1 MQRTDCPACG
11 AAVPAG
17 SSACAECGSPLAAT
31 GGVEARVRSYW
42 TSPDLGLVAGAV
54 LALAGFVLLG
64 AQAWLWGALALVL
77 ATAVLVVRWEAGR
90 RGTGAAL
97 GTARARLSTHRRVV
111 GARSRGQIELF
122 RLRREL
128 AELQAERSRAFQELG
143 RATYEGDA
151 TAAGAATARVRETG
165 DRSEA
170 LDRQIAGLV
179 REMEE
184 RVRQA
189 QGEAPPEPA
198 RIPEPF
204 PPPDEGTP
212 PEPARV
218 PEPFPQPVPE
228 RSPDDPVPAPEPPPA
243 PETGHRQ
250 ASGAANT

>member
-1 MQRTDCPACG
+1 
-11 AAVPAG
+11 
-17 SSACAECGSPLAAT
+17 
-31 GGVEARVRSYW
+31 VRRYW
-42 TSPDLGLVAGAV
+42 TSPDLGFAAGGF
-54 LALAGFVLLG
+54 LALAGVVLLG
-64 AQAWLWGALALVL
+64 FQAWLWGALALVL
-77 ATAVLVVRWEAGR
+77 AAAVFVLRWETGR

-128 AELQAERSRAFQELG
+128 AELQAERGRAFQELG
-143 RATYEGDA
+143 RATYTGE
-151 TAAGAATARVRETG
+151 GAAAEAAAARVSETG
-165 DRSEA
+165 ERIEA
-170 LDRQIAGLV
+170 LEGEIAVLV
-179 REMEE
+179 REMEK

-204 PPPDEGTP
+204 PPPDEGAPPEPARIPEPFPPPDEGAP

-228 RSPDDPVPAPEPPPA
+228 RSPDDPPPEPEPPPA